1 MARCFCIRRI
11 SLGEMYQRFRRA
23 SLRIRSCMTDFLK
36 RLSRLSCDSP
46 SRKVTVAN
54 TPTSFLLPD
63 LSRNK
68 KPACAFVY
76 WIAAGFVRLLAVGLS
91 PYA

>member
-1 MARCFCIRRI
+1 
-11 SLGEMYQRFRRA
+11 
-23 SLRIRSCMTDFLK
+23 MTDFLK

-63 LSRNK
+63 LSRHK
-68 KPACAFVY
+68 KT
-76 WIAAGFVRLLAVGLS
+76 GLRICVLDS
-91 PYA
+91 SRVSTTLGCWLQPLCLI

>member
-1 MARCFCIRRI
+1 
-11 SLGEMYQRFRRA
+11 
-23 SLRIRSCMTDFLK
+23 MTDFLK

-63 LSRNK
+63 LSRHK
-68 KPACAFVY
+68 KPACAFAY
-76 WIAAGFVRLLAVGLS
+76 WIAAGFA
-91 PYA
+91 

>member
-11 SLGEMYQRFRRA
+11 SLGEMYHRFRRA

-54 TPTSFLLPD
+54 TPTSFLCQISAD
-63 LSRNK
+63 TKN
-68 KPACAFVY
+68 PACVFSY
-76 WIAAGFVRLLAVGLS
+76 WIAAGFVRLLAVGFS